1 MLEGS
6 DLRDY
11 LKKRPLFLCS
21 LIGAC
26 ICVMGYYSKTAVF
39 FAGICFI
46 IICFV
51 LIYNSVQAPYVVVMI
66 LLVLLSVRLLKT
78 YEKIE
83 SAQKVCGTELKGRF
97 IVCESPEKNDGYYT
111 SVLESAGCDEIEN
124 GTRIFVFSNESGF
137 ECGDALSA
145 VVYADSIDERYKLS
159 NYSEKIYL
167 NGNIEEITDVEKDAD
182 PVLSVFEDIRG
193 YIRKTL
199 FSGMKYDEAAT
210 LSAVVFG
217 DRSYIDDEFYELIK
231 RAGVSHVMV
240 VSGMHLAIIV
250 SLVTRISGKLFY
262 SSGVKAVLIFITV
275 LFMTA
280 LCGFTKSIIRAGV
293 CYIIYAVS
301 ILTRRDNDSVNTL
314 GGAVTVILIAEPMT
328 VFSISFQLSV
338 LSTLGIVAAAVPS
351 VRYITERRFLGGRCD
366 GLLGAAAVTSFAMLF
381 TLPVTSYVFGC
392 VSSVSVVTNILIS
405 FAVTL
410 ALGLAAA
417 GLVIYPFIPV
427 IGKCL
432 LNAAGIA
439 AAYINLVIR
448 EFGSL
453 PFAVI
458 KLGRFAFVC
467 SLALLFSVIWALF
480 ACKKRTDMLKLKAV
494 NRKIVKE
501 GGGKLRWR

>member
-1 MLEGS
+1 M
-6 DLRDY
+6 RDY
-11 LKKRPLFLCS
+11 LKKRPLLLCS

-26 ICVMGYYSKTAVF
+26 ICVIGYYSKTAVF
-39 FAGICFI
+39 FAGICLI
-46 IICFV
+46 IICFI
-51 LIYNSVQAPYVVVMI
+51 LIYNTVQAPYVFVMI
-66 LLVLLSVRLLKT
+66 LLVLLSVRLLQT
-78 YEKIE
+78 YEKTE
-83 SAQKVCGTELKGRF
+83 TAQKACGTELKGRF
-97 IVCESPEKNDGYYT
+97 IVVESPEEKSGYYT
-111 SVLESAGCDEIEN
+111 SVLESAGCAGIDD
-124 GTRIFVFSNESGF
+124 GMRIFVFSRESGF
-137 ECGDALSA
+137 ECGDAIYA
-145 VVYADSIDERYKLS
+145 VINTYSTDERYKLS

-167 NGNIEEITDVEKDAD
+167 SGNIQQISDVEKDAD

-193 YIRKTL
+193 YITETL
-199 FSGMKYDEAAT
+199 FSCMKYDEAAT

-217 DRSYIDDEFYELIK
+217 DRSYISDEFYELIK

-250 SLVTRISGKLFY
+250 SLVTKISEKLFY
-262 SSGVKAVLIFITV
+262 SSGVKATLIFITV

-338 LSTLGIVAAAVPS
+338 LSTLGIVAAALPTVKF
-351 VRYITERRFLGGRCD
+351 ITDRRILKGRTA
-366 GLLGAAAVTSFAMLF
+366 GLFGAVLVTAFALLF
-381 TLPVTSYVFGC
+381 TLPVTSYVFGY

-417 GLVIYPFIPV
+417 GLVIYPFVPIA
-427 IGKCL
+427 GECL
-432 LNAAGIA
+432 LNAAGVA
-439 AAYINLVIR
+439 AAYINMVIS

-458 KLGRFAFVC
+458 KLGKFAFVG
-467 SLALLFSVIWALF
+467 SLLLLFSVIAALF
-480 ACKKRTDMLKLKAV
+480 ACKKRNDMLKLNAV
-494 NRKIVKE
+494 DRKIVKE
-501 GGGKLRWR
+501 GGGKLKWR

>member
-1 MLEGS
+1 M
-6 DLRDY
+6 RDY

-39 FAGICFI
+39 LAGICFI

-51 LIYNSVQAPYVVVMI
+51 FIYNTVQAPYVVVMI
-66 LLVLLSVRLLKT
+66 LLVLLSVRLLHT
-78 YEKIE
+78 FGKIE
-83 SAQKVCGTELKGRF
+83 SVQKLCGTELKGRF
-97 IVCESPEKNDGYYT
+97 IVAESPEEKSSYYT
-111 SVLESAGCDEIEN
+111 SVLESAGCAGIDD
-124 GTRIFVFSNESGF
+124 GTRIFVFSPESGF
-137 ECGDALSA
+137 ECGDAI
-145 VVYADSIDERYKLS
+145 YAEIKTYSTDERYKLS

-167 NGNIEEITDVEKDAD
+167 SGNIQEIYDMEKDAD
-182 PVLSVFEDIRG
+182 PVLSVFEDIRS
-193 YIRKTL
+193 YIKGTL
-199 FSGMKYDEAAT
+199 FSSMKYEEAAT

-217 DRSYIDDEFYELIK
+217 DRSYISDDFYELIK

-250 SLVTRISGKLFY
+250 SLVTRISEKLFY
-262 SSGVKAVLIFITV
+262 SSGVKAILIFITV

-338 LSTLGIVAAAVPS
+338 LSTLGIVAAAVPT
-351 VRYITERRFLGGRCD
+351 VKFITDRRLLKGRIA
-366 GLLGAAAVTSFAMLF
+366 GLFGAVAVTVFALLF
-381 TLPVTSYVFGC
+381 TLPITSYVFGY

-405 FAVTL
+405 FSVTL
-410 ALGLAAA
+410 ALGIAAV
-417 GLVIYPFIPV
+417 GLVIYPFIPI

-432 LNAAGIA
+432 LNAAGVA
-439 AAYINLVIR
+439 AAYINLVIK

-458 KLGRFAFVC
+458 KLGKFAFVG
-467 SLALLFSVIWALF
+467 SLVVLFSVIAALF
-480 ACKKRTDMLKLKAV
+480 ACKKRNDMLKLKSV

-501 GGGKLRWR
+501 GGGKLKWR